1 LGAAIDD
8 NKGSDMGLIDLLA
21 INVAIVA
28 ACFIG
33 LWLIGIALKDVTF
46 VDSWWALG
54 MVVLA
59 LAGFLRTGPPTPH
72 KLALT
77 VICAVWGL
85 RLGIHLL
92 ARWRRDGP
100 DRRYK
105 TMLGKAETERH
116 WNFATSSLLL
126 VFALQAPLQFIVALP
141 VQLGQA
147 APTAAPLGPIALVG
161 VALGV
166 IGIGFEAI
174 GDWQLMRFKADP
186 ANTSTVMDRGL
197 WRYTRHPNYFG
208 DACVW
213 VGLFLIAAETRFG
226 LWSLP
231 GPLLIVFLLT
241 RWSGVPTVEGRL
253 RRRRPGYEAYV
264 QRTSG
269 FVPWFPKRAV

>member
-1 LGAAIDD
+1 
-8 NKGSDMGLIDLLA
+8 MGLLQLLA
-21 INVAIVA
+21 INAAISV
-28 ACFIG
+28 ACFAA
-33 LWLIGIALKDVTF
+33 LWLIGIAIKDVTF

-59 LAGFLRTGPPTPH
+59 LASFVESGPPTPH
-72 KLALT
+72 KIALT
-77 VICAVWGL
+77 ALCVAWGL

-92 ARWRRDGP
+92 LRWRRDGP

-116 WNFATSSLLL
+116 WGFAQSSLLL
-126 VFALQAPLQFIVALP
+126 VFALQAPLQFVVSLP

-147 APTAAPLGPIALVG
+147 APTSAPLGLIALAGLVI
-161 VALGV
+161 GV
-166 IGIGFEAI
+166 IGLGFETI
-174 GDWQLMRFKADP
+174 GDWQLMLFKRDP
-186 ANTSTVMDRGL
+186 ANSATVMDRGL

-213 VGLFLIAAETRFG
+213 VGLFLIAAETRYG

-269 FVPWFPKRAV
+269 FVPWFPKSGA

>member
-1 LGAAIDD
+1 MMQLGA
-8 NKGSDMGLIDLLA
+8 LLA
-21 INVAIVA
+21 TNAAISAV
-28 ACFIG
+28 CFIG
-33 LWLIGIALKDVTF
+33 LWLIGMRLKDVTF

-59 LAGFLRTGPPTPH
+59 TASFVQTGPATPH
-72 KLALT
+72 KLALAGLC
-77 VICAVWGL
+77 IVWGL

-92 ARWRRDGP
+92 LRWRRDGP

-105 TMLGKAETERH
+105 SMLGHAQTDRG
-116 WNFATSSLLL
+116 WGFGLSSLLL
-126 VFALQAPLQFIVALP
+126 VFALQAPLQFVVALP

-147 APTAAPLGPIALVG
+147 APTAAALGPIALVG
-161 VALGV
+161 LAIGV
-166 IGIGFEAI
+166 IGVGFEAI
-174 GDWQLMRFKADP
+174 GDWQLMVFKRDP
-186 ANTSTVMDRGL
+186 ANKGAVMDRGL

-253 RRRRPGYEAYV
+253 RRSRPGYEAYV

-269 FVPWFPKRAV
+269 FVPWFPKT

>member
-1 LGAAIDD
+1 
-8 NKGSDMGLIDLLA
+8 MGLFELLA
-21 INVAIVA
+21 INAAISI
-28 ACFIG
+28 ACFVA
-33 LWLIGIALKDVTF
+33 LWLIGIAIKDVTF

-59 LAGFLRTGPPTPH
+59 LASFIETGPATPH
-72 KLALT
+72 KIALT
-77 VICAVWGL
+77 ALCVAWGL

-92 ARWRRDGP
+92 LRWRRDGP

-116 WNFATSSLLL
+116 WGFAQSSLLL
-126 VFALQAPLQFIVALP
+126 VFALQAPLGL
-141 VQLGQA
+141 
-147 APTAAPLGPIALVG
+147 IALAGLVI
-161 VALGV
+161 GV
-166 IGIGFEAI
+166 IGLGFEAI
-174 GDWQLMRFKADP
+174 GDWQLMLFKRDP
-186 ANTSTVMDRGL
+186 ANTATVMDRGL

-213 VGLFLIAAETRFG
+213 VGLFLIAAETRYG

-241 RWSGVPTVEGRL
+241 RWSGVPTVEGRM

-269 FVPWFPKRAV
+269 FVPWFPKA